1 MMNEYLRF
9 IEELLR
15 DFRLSTYTLETRY
28 QLKGFSAKYSG
39 LKSGRT
45 RSLNQGTIASLE
57 KALNIKIDDS
67 DPNQITY
74 LRLQPQTEKQTIP
87 ESNQEFSGTSSVYP
101 YPLLGTVYAGE
112 PKNLYHSSYDKIAKF
127 TYTKKG
133 HHCFAL
139 EVDGKSM
146 ESTLKDGS
154 TVLVDMEA
162 PLEKDCIVAVKLK
175 NGAQY
180 IKRYEDVNYSFIRLK
195 SDNGDYGER
204 FIDKNDIEAMYRVVE
219 AIVKLI

>member
-1 MMNEYLRF
+1 MNEYLRF
-9 IEELLR
+9 IEELLK
-15 DFRLSTYTLETRY
+15 DFRLSTYTLETKY
-28 QLKGFSAKYSG
+28 KLKGFSAKYSG

-45 RSLNQGTIASLE
+45 KSLNQATLASLE
-57 KALNIKIDDS
+57 NALNIKIDDT
-67 DPNQITY
+67 DPNHLSYIK
-74 LRLQPQTEKQTIP
+74 LQSGQEQETKKN
-87 ESNQEFSGTSSVYP
+87 SSLEFSGSAVVYP

-112 PKNLYHSSYDKIAKF
+112 PKNLYYSSYDKTSKF
-127 TYTKKG
+127 TYSRKG
-133 HHCFAL
+133 HNCFAL
-139 EVDGKSM
+139 IVDGKSM

-154 TVLVDMEA
+154 MVLVDMDA

-195 SDNGDYGER
+195 SDNGEYGER
-204 FIDKNDIEAMYRVVE
+204 FIDKNDIEAIYRVVE

>member
-1 MMNEYLRF
+1 MNGYLKF
-9 IEELLR
+9 IDGLLK

-28 QLKGFSAKYSG
+28 NLRGFSAKYSG

-45 RSLNQGTIASLE
+45 RSLNQATLASLE
-57 KALNIKIDDS
+57 NALGIKIDDS
-67 DPNQITY
+67 NPEQITY
-74 LRLQPQTEKQTIP
+74 IKTSQEKKGA
-87 ESNQEFSGTSSVYP
+87 SGVDEFSGSSPAHP

-112 PKNLYHSSYDKIAKF
+112 PENLHHTTYDKVARF
-127 TYTKKG
+127 SYSKKG

-139 EVDGKSM
+139 EVNGKSM

-195 SDNGDYGER
+195 SDNGEFGER

-219 AIVKLI
+219 AVVKLI

>member
-1 MMNEYLRF
+1 MNEYLRF
-9 IEELLR
+9 IEELLK

-28 QLKGFSAKYSG
+28 NLKGFSAKYSG
-39 LKSGRT
+39 LRSGRT
-45 RSLNQGTIASLE
+45 KSLNQATLASLE
-57 KALNIKIDDS
+57 QALNIKIDDS
-67 DPNQITY
+67 DPKQITY
-74 LRLQPQTEKQTIP
+74 LRLQPSQKN
-87 ESNQEFSGTSSVYP
+87 ESAKGSTEFSGATSVYP

-112 PKNLYHSSYDKIAKF
+112 PKDLYHSSYDKVANF
-127 TYTKKG
+127 TYSKKG

-175 NGAQY
+175 NGTQY
-180 IKRYEDVNYSFIRLK
+180 IKRYEDVNYAFIRLK

>member
-9 IEELLR
+9 IEELLK

-45 RSLNQGTIASLE
+45 KSLNQATLASLE

-74 LRLQPQTEKQTIP
+74 LKLQMENGTTPDNNP
-87 ESNQEFSGTSSVYP
+87 AFSGASAVYP

-127 TYTKKG
+127 TYSKKG

-195 SDNGDYGER
+195 SDNGEYGER
-204 FIDKNDIEAMYRVVE
+204 FIDKNDIEALYRVVE

>member
-1 MMNEYLRF
+1 MNEYLRF
-9 IEELLR
+9 IEELLK
-15 DFRLSTYTLETRY
+15 DFRLSTYTLENKY
-28 QLKGFSAKYSG
+28 CLKGFSAKYSG
-39 LKSGRT
+39 LRSGRT
-45 RSLNQGTIASLE
+45 RSLNQATLASLE

-67 DPNQITY
+67 DPKQISY
-74 LRLQPQTEKQTIP
+74 LRLQSPDRNDAAEG
-87 ESNQEFSGTSSVYP
+87 EEEFSGTSSVYP

-112 PKNLYHSSYDKIAKF
+112 PKNLYHSTYDKIAKF
-127 TYTKKG
+127 TYSKKG

-195 SDNGDYGER
+195 SDNGEYGER

>member
-1 MMNEYLRF
+1 MNGYLKF
-9 IEELLR
+9 IEELLK
-15 DFRLSTYTLETRY
+15 DFRLSTYTLETKYNLR
-28 QLKGFSAKYSG
+28 GFSAKYSG
-39 LKSGRT
+39 LRSGRT
-45 RSLNQGTIASLE
+45 KSLNQATLASLE

-67 DPNQITY
+67 DPEQITY
-74 LRLQPQTEKQTIP
+74 LRLPS
-87 ESNQEFSGTSSVYP
+87 ESDNNGAEFFGSSPVFP

-112 PKNLYHSSYDKIAKF
+112 PKNLYHSSYGRIAKF
-127 TYTKKG
+127 TYSKKG

-146 ESTLKDGS
+146 ESTLKEGS
-154 TVLVDMEA
+154 TVLVDMDA

-180 IKRYEDVNYSFIRLK
+180 IKRYEDVNYAFIRLK
-195 SDNGDYGER
+195 SDNGEFGER

>member
-9 IEELLR
+9 IEELLK
-15 DFRLSTYTLETRY
+15 DFRLSTYTLETKY

-45 RSLNQGTIASLE
+45 RSLSQSTIASLE
-57 KALNIKIDDS
+57 NALNIKIDDS
-67 DPNQITY
+67 DPTHISY
-74 LRLQPQTEKQTIP
+74 LRLNSSSEKEASSIAETF
-87 ESNQEFSGTSSVYP
+87 FSGASKVYP

-180 IKRYEDVNYSFIRLK
+180 VKRFEDVNFSFIRLK
-195 SDNGDYGER
+195 SDNGEYGER

>member
-15 DFRLSTYTLETRY
+15 DFRLSTYKLETRY
-28 QLKGFSAKYSG
+28 NLKGFSVKYSG

-45 RSLNQGTIASLE
+45 KSLNQATLASLE
-57 KALNIKIDDS
+57 RALNIKIDDS
-67 DPNQITY
+67 NPQQINY
-74 LRLQPQTEKQTIP
+74 IRLSPPEEK
-87 ESNQEFSGTSSVYP
+87 EDKVSGVGEFLGASSVYP

-127 TYTKKG
+127 TYSKKG

-180 IKRYEDVNYSFIRLK
+180 IKRYEDVNYAFIRLK
-195 SDNGDYGER
+195 SDNGEYGER

-219 AIVKLI
+219 AIIKLI